1 MLKLTI
7 GDKIKSLT
15 KKSIH
20 VVESIEVFENQ
31 TVVFT
36 EDVMCFPIE
45 DVQKNYDSFVA
56 EFFTKVFSGVKPTPE
71 EEKKLQRI
79 FKEKNIVS
87 LQK

>member
-1 MLKLTI
+1 MLKISI
-7 GDKIKSLT
+7 GNKIKSLS
-15 KKSIH
+15 KKTTH
-20 VVESIEVFENQ
+20 VVESIEIFENQ

-36 EDVMCFPIE
+36 EDVKCFPIE

-56 EFFTKVFSGVKPTPE
+56 EFFTKVFSGIKPTPE

>member
-20 VVESIEVFENQ
+20 VIESIEVVDNQ
-31 TVVFT
+31 TVIFT
-36 EDVMCFPIE
+36 EDIKCFPIE
-45 DVQKNYDSFVA
+45 DVQRNHDSFVS
-56 EFFTKVFSGVKPTPE
+56 EFFTKVFSGIKPTPE
-71 EEKKLQRI
+71 DEEKLKKI
-79 FKEKNIVS
+79 FREKNIVS